1 MSGEGMRILIVEDDP
16 GLRFTM
22 TDALEEKGF
31 AVTGAS
37 SGTEAIRLLHGAPFD
52 VVVTDL
58 RLPGADGMEVLR
70 EARGKVPPPSVI
82 VMTGYGSVESA
93 VAAMKSGAEDYL
105 TKPFPVEALF
115 LLLDK
120 ILRLR
125 SLEEENREL
134 KRRIL
139 SQSRFDE
146 LIGGSKPMTDVF
158 DLVSTVA
165 GTDATVL
172 ILGESGTGKELV
184 ARALHRLGKRKD
196 GPFVALNCSAIP
208 ESLFEAEI
216 FGYEKGAF
224 TGAERRRAGK
234 IEQADGGTL
243 FLDEVGEIPVSAQA
257 KLLRV
262 LEERSFTRLGGS
274 ETVHVDLRVI
284 SATNRRDM
292 KDLVDEGRFRMDLFY
307 RLDVFEIR
315 LPPLRDRR
323 EDIPLLIENFIEKMG
338 GGRKVSE
345 KAMALLMDHPFPGN
359 VRELRNVMERAS
371 ILCGEGTIEPE
382 HLPPEFLGFRHH
394 PAGSNVSEEIIPLK
408 DAVRRFEAEYIGKA
422 LESTGGSKA
431 RAADLLRELPRP
443 GGGARE
449 EQVEGG
455 HLELR
460 RQGVR

>member
-1 MSGEGMRILIVEDDP
+1 MNGEGKRILVVEDDP

-22 TDALEEKGF
+22 TDALEAAGF

-37 SGTEAIRLLHGAPFD
+37 SGTEAIRWLHDEPFD
-52 VVVTDL
+52 MVVTDL
-58 RLPGADGMEVLR
+58 RLPGKDGMEVLR
-70 EARGKVPPPSVI
+70 EAMGKTPPPSVV

-93 VAAMKSGAEDYL
+93 VTAIKSGAEEYL
-105 TKPFPVEALF
+105 TKPFPMEALL

-120 ILRLR
+120 ILRFR
-125 SLEEENREL
+125 ALEQENREL

-146 LIGGSKPMTDVF
+146 LIGRSKPMRDVF

-172 ILGESGTGKELV
+172 LLGDSGTGKELV
-184 ARALHRLGKRKD
+184 ARALHRRGKRKD

-224 TGAERRRAGK
+224 TGADRRRAGK

-243 FLDEVGEIPVSAQA
+243 FFDEVAEIPVSAQA

-284 SATNRRDM
+284 SATNRKDM
-292 KDLVDEGRFRMDLFY
+292 KVLIDAGRFRMDLFY
-307 RLDVFEIR
+307 RLNVFEIR
-315 LPPLRDRR
+315 MPPLRDRR
-323 EDIPLLIENFIEKMG
+323 EDIPLLVEHFIGKLG
-338 GGRKVSE
+338 GDRRVSE

-359 VRELRNVMERAS
+359 VRELWNVMERAS
-371 ILCGEGTIEPE
+371 ILCGEGAIGPE
-382 HLPPEFLGFRHH
+382 HLPPEFLDSRRP
-394 PAGSNVSEEIIPLK
+394 PAGIPVPEEILPLK
-408 DAVRRFEAEYIGKA
+408 EAVRRFEMEYIGKA
-422 LESTGGSKA
+422 LEAAGGSKA
-431 RAADLLRELPRP
+431 RASDLLQIGRKALWERLK
-443 GGGARE
+443 
-449 EQVEGG
+449 Q
-455 HLELR
+455 
-460 RQGVR
+460 

>member
-1 MSGEGMRILIVEDDP
+1 MNGEGKRILIVEDDP

-31 AVTGAS
+31 AVTGADN
-37 SGTEAIRLLHGAPFD
+37 GVEAIRRLLDEAFD

-58 RLPGADGMEVLR
+58 RLPGKDGMEVLR
-70 EARGKVPPPSVI
+70 TARGKSPPPSVV

-105 TKPFPVEALF
+105 TKPFPVEAL
-115 LLLDK
+115 LLLLGK

-146 LIGGSKPMTDVF
+146 LIGRSKPMLDVF

-172 ILGESGTGKELV
+172 LLGESGTGKELV
-184 ARALHRLGKRKD
+184 ARALHRRGKRKG

-224 TGAERRRAGK
+224 TGADRRRAGK

-243 FLDEVGEIPVSAQA
+243 FFDEVAEVPVSAQA

-284 SATNRRDM
+284 SATNRQDM
-292 KDLVDEGRFRMDLFY
+292 KVLVDEGRFRTDLFY
-307 RLDVFEIR
+307 RLNVFEIQM
-315 LPPLRDRR
+315 PPLRDRR
-323 EDIPLLIENFIEKMG
+323 EDIPLLVEHFVEKLG
-338 GGRKVSE
+338 GGRRVSE
-345 KAMALLMDHPFPGN
+345 KAMELLMDHPFPGN
-359 VRELRNVMERAS
+359 VRELWNMMERAS
-371 ILCGEGTIEPE
+371 ILCKEGTIGPE
-382 HLPPEFLGFRHH
+382 HLPPKFPGAGTS
-394 PAGSNVSEEIIPLK
+394 PAAIPLPEEILPLK
-408 DAVRRFEAEYIGKA
+408 DAVRRFEAAYIEKA
-422 LESTGGSKA
+422 LQAAGGSKA
-431 RAADLLRELPRP
+431 RASDLLQIGRKALWERLKK
-443 GGGARE
+443 
-449 EQVEGG
+449 
-455 HLELR
+455 
-460 RQGVR
+460 

>member
-82 VMTGYGSVESA
+82 VMTGFGSVESA

-323 EDIPLLIENFIEKMG
+323 EDIPLLIENFIEKLG

-382 HLPPEFLGFRHH
+382 HLPPEFLGSLHH
-394 PAGSNVSEEIIPLK
+394 PEGPHVPEEIIPLK

-431 RAADLLRELPRP
+431 RAADLLRIGRKALWERMK
-443 GGGARE
+443 R
-449 EQVEGG
+449 
-455 HLELR
+455 
-460 RQGVR
+460 

>member
-1 MSGEGMRILIVEDDP
+1 MNGEGRRILIVEDDP
-16 GLRFTM
+16 GLRFTV
-22 TDALEEKGF
+22 TDALEGAGF
-31 AVTGAS
+31 AVAGAS
-37 SGTEAIRLLHGAPFD
+37 SGTEAIRRLHDETFD

-58 RLPGADGMEVLR
+58 RLPGKDGMEVLR
-70 EARGKVPPPSVI
+70 VARGKIPPPSVI

-105 TKPFPVEALF
+105 TKPFPVEALL

-139 SQSRFDE
+139 SQSRFEE
-146 LIGGSKPMTDVF
+146 LIGRSKPMRDVF

-172 ILGESGTGKELV
+172 LLGESGTGKELV
-184 ARALHRLGKRKD
+184 ARALHRRGKRKD

-243 FLDEVGEIPVSAQA
+243 FFDEVAEIPVSAQA

-274 ETVHVDLRVI
+274 ETVRVDLRVI
-284 SATNRRDM
+284 SATNRKDM
-292 KDLVDEGRFRMDLFY
+292 KALVDEGGFRMDLLY
-307 RLDVFEIR
+307 RLNVFEIR
-315 LPPLRDRR
+315 MPPLRDRR
-323 EDIPLLIENFIEKMG
+323 EDIPLLVEHFIEKLG
-338 GGRKVSE
+338 GDRRVSE

-359 VRELRNVMERAS
+359 VRELWNVIERAS
-371 ILCGEGTIEPE
+371 ILCGEGAIGPE
-382 HLPPEFLGFRHH
+382 HLPPEFLVPRTS
-394 PAGSNVSEEIIPLK
+394 PIALPLPDELLPLK
-408 DAVRRFEAEYIGKA
+408 DAVRRFEAAYIEKA
-422 LESTGGSKA
+422 LEVTGGSKA
-431 RAADLLRELPRP
+431 RAAVLLQIGRKALWERLKR
-443 GGGARE
+443 
-449 EQVEGG
+449 
-455 HLELR
+455 
-460 RQGVR
+460 